1 MMYPTQI
8 IGYVGYKKLYSLEGK
23 REEGEGGETDRQRR
37 IDKEKEKE
45 REKID

>member
-23 REEGEGGETDRQRR
+23 REEGEGGETDRQT
-37 IDKEKEKE
+37 EKD
-45 REKID
+45 R